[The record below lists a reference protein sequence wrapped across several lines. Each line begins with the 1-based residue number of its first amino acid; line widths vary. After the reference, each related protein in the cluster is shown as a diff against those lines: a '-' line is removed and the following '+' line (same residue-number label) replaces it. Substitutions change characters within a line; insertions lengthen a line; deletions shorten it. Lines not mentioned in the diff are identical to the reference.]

1 MDLEF
6 GPALTGGAFLVLLV
20 VILGG
25 TWSSPMGTDTKTM
38 VSGGLLVFGLVTLL
52 IGVKHGEYRAKSA

>member
-20 VILGG
+20 VIVGG
-25 TWSSPMGTDTKTM
+25 TWTSPMTDSTKTM

-52 IGVKHGEYRAKSA
+52 IGVKHGEYRAKRA